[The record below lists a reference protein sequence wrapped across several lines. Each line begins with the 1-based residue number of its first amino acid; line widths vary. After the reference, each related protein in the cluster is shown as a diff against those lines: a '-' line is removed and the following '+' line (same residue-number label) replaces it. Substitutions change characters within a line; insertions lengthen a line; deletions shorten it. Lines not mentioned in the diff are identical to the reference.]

1 MRRTTAHCWKQV
13 VVTKRGK
20 FWQIQKDCDTKMK
33 PGDDNEIKI
42 QVPSCL
48 QWINAQVKVWMCTV
62 TTNISST
69 QLIFQDFVAELPNS
83 FTFRLWADSCHA
95 TAEEATC
102 RSLIKKTTSWPEE
115 CHLVQTCWF
124 FWQSCTGLRLAL
136 NSFLLLFFSLPL
148 FCITSSVGGEPGC
161 GRGFSTITKT
171 TTRRNKCVLD
181 CIFVEVGM
189 FASLTRIFLVRN
201 SRWYPTPAD
210 STEKNASSIERLL
223 CNTSRWHTSSLFT
236 GNIHCYAHYLWQ
248 DLALF
253 CFFLSDG
260 RGLEN
265 LAPWCLMGK
274 HCCCSLCCIQ
284 MLQKKIRAFAQI

>member
-1 MRRTTAHCWKQV
+1 
-13 VVTKRGK
+13 
-20 FWQIQKDCDTKMK
+20 MK
-33 PGDDNEIKI
+33 PGVDNEIKI

-69 QLIFQDFVAELPNS
+69 NFPRLRCWTSEFLHFPSLSWFLSRNRRRSNMSEPN
-83 FTFRLWADSCHA
+83 
-95 TAEEATC
+95 
-102 RSLIKKTTSWPEE
+102 KKNYILTWRMPFGPNM
-115 CHLVQTCWF
+115 LVFLTK
-124 FWQSCTGLRLAL
+124 SCTGLRLAL

-274 HCCCSLCCIQ
+274 HCCSSLCCIQ